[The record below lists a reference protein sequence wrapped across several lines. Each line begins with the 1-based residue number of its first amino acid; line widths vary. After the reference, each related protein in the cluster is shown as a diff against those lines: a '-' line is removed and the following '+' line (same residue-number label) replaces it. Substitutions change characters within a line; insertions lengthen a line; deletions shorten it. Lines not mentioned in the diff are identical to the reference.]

1 MDQDEPIVAEIDDKK
16 VVLAGVATAA
26 MTASQAAAAAQG
38 SNETPKSAHTY
49 GRG

>member
-1 MDQDEPIVAEIDDKK
+1 MAKIDDKK
-16 VVLAGVATAA
+16 VVFAGVVTAA
-26 MTASQAAAAAQG
+26 MTASQAADEAQG